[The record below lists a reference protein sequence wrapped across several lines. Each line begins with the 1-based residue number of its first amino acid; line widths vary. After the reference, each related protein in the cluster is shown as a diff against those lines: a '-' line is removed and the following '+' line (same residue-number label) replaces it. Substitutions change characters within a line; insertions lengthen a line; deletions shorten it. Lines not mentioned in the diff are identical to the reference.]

1 MGLLINVFNS
11 LFFPL
16 KWLPAFAKKIKNKI
30 NNGSLAVNVSEFR
43 GERAIKWEEEATYRQ
58 SRNRI
63 QRDFENVGMNL
74 MQKLRVFI
82 DNLYKALFPHR
93 GSNNYLN

>member
-1 MGLLINVFNS
+1 MLNSSQTFNYNASCFALPMGLLINVFNS

-16 KWLPAFAKKIKNKI
+16 KWLPVFAKKIKNKI

-74 MQKLRVFI
+74 MQ
-82 DNLYKALFPHR
+82 N
-93 GSNNYLN
+93 